1 MTYGEQIKQGRE
13 RKGLTQEQLAESL
26 EVSRQAVSK
35 WEMDLSR
42 PARGKLARLSEVLEI
57 PEGTWAAIDAEMA
70 AAQRPRDAARPW
82 KIAAAVLG
90 VLCLVLGGA
99 LIAGWLAYANIRVPA
114 ESARGDTPIL
124 REDVPASVDTA
135 SPAAA
140 FPETLPLKSR
150 RDYDFG
156 DWPLGEYDPACVP
169 FLNDPHRLE
178 EESLWSGELVGG
190 GWLRAVRTDPRHERT
205 AAGDLVTFYSLYLL
219 YAPDAGDGPPEW
231 NILTRMVDENVYL
244 NTFTA
249 EEFTNVLGYD
259 GWKLS
264 IVVGASAGAL
274 NFYFSQRVDGTPCL
288 LTVGNNALEADVD
301 EDGELEIVSVDEIP
315 FYAEI
320 IDTMEGQ
327 EGAMIYDLDPYSDG
341 YASLGV
347 AFSPEENGFLV
358 TGFRGAPLYRYVL
371 ENHQLVCR
379 PVTDI
384 TIRDYPDVAG
394 TRIQFVTDDGDGLSD
409 GRDPDEV
416 LSAAQYRITHR
427 QQAYLALQELYDL
440 TGLKVDFCCCAANEY
455 GVLFSLLPDGF
466 NQRSFFSADFS
477 ENYGGQGIPQFYIA
491 WRELGNDWS
500 PLSLAESVLSGRT
513 VPRERVLAWYYDRLD
528 IFRTGEAARETDGEM
543 EEERYLYVEDGDL
556 FVGTLRD
563 TELGP
568 ALVSLYGPYP
578 DGEIN
583 H

>member
-1 MTYGEQIKQGRE
+1 MTYGEQIRQGRE

-57 PEGTWAAIDAEMA
+57 PEDTWAAIDAELEA
-70 AAQRPRDAARPW
+70 ARRPRDAARPW
-82 KIAAAVLG
+82 RIAAVVLAA
-90 VLCLVLGGA
+90 LCLVLGGTLA
-99 LIAGWLAYANIRVPA
+99 AGWWNYTHNIRVPA
-114 ESARGDTPIL
+114 ESAQAPIL
-124 REDVPASVDTA
+124 REDIGPAGDSG
-135 SPAAA
+135 PAETA
-140 FPETLPLKSR
+140 FPETLPLKGR

-156 DWPLGEYDPACVP
+156 DWPMGEYDPACVP
-169 FLNDPHRLE
+169 FLNDPQRLE
-178 EESLWSGELVGG
+178 DESLWSGKLAG
-190 GWLRAVRTDPRHERT
+190 GWLQAVRTDPRHERT
-205 AAGDLVTFYSLYLL
+205 DAGDLVTFYNLYLL
-219 YAPDAGDGPPEW
+219 YAPDTGGGPLEW
-231 NILTRMVDENVYL
+231 SVLTRLVDENVYL
-244 NTFTA
+244 DTFTA
-249 EEFTNVLGYD
+249 EEFANVLGYD

-264 IVVGASAGAL
+264 IVVGASAGTL
-274 NFYFSQRVDGTPCL
+274 NFYFSQRPDGTPCL

-358 TGFRGAPLYRYVL
+358 TGWHGAPLYRYVL
-371 ENHQLVCR
+371 ENHRLVCR

-384 TIRDYPDVAG
+384 TIRNYPDAVG
-394 TRIQFVTDDGDGLSD
+394 TRIQFVTGDGDGLSD

-416 LSAAQYRITHR
+416 LYGTQYRITHR

-440 TGLKVDFCCCAANEY
+440 TGLKLDFCCCAANEY
-455 GVLFSLLPDGF
+455 GVIFSLLPDGF
-466 NQRSFFSADFS
+466 NQRAFFSADFS
-477 ENYGGQGIPQFYIA
+477 ENYGGSGSIPQLHIA

-500 PLSLAESVLSGRT
+500 PLSLAEAVLPERPVPQET
-513 VPRERVLAWYYDRLD
+513 VLEWYYGRLD
-528 IFRTGEAARETDGEM
+528 VFRTGEAARETDGEI
-543 EEERYLYVEDGDL
+543 EEERYLYLENGDL

-563 TELGP
+563 TDWGP

-578 DGEIN
+578 GGELN